1 MASNRLYRDMIRDTR
16 MWNLYMG
23 LDRTGIDVMAY
34 CPMEE
39 NSLLSARVSLDD
51 NETDR
56 CKAIE
61 EAVYDNPLL
70 LNDFNK
76 VTVVSRSDYRAI
88 LPGFLDDKNELTCDI
103 AAEICGRPEGS
114 PDAPLL
120 IDHIPLLECNV
131 AHFMESD
138 VYHFLTRT
146 FTGVKFIH
154 RLSSLTRFFHGT
166 NRGPGSMLTFVN
178 LRAGSM
184 DIILFTGNRLLLANS
199 YDWTTPEDV
208 VYYVMAVRQAFEVK
222 DDKSVVL
229 SGDRAVREELSPRLR
244 EFIPSVIPAIFPT
257 AMFRAGGMTAMNTP
271 TDLVVLPL
279 CE

>member
-1 MASNRLYRDMIRDTR
+1 MATNRLYRDMIRDTR
-16 MWNLYMG
+16 RWNLYLG
-23 LDRTGIDVMAY
+23 LDSAAIDVMAY
-34 CPMEE
+34 CPMDEH
-39 NSLLSARVSLDD
+39 SLISATVPLDD
-51 NETDR
+51 NEPDH

-61 EAVYDNPLL
+61 EAIYDNPLL

-76 VTVVSRSDYRAI
+76 VTVVSRSDYRTI
-88 LPGFLDDKNELTCDI
+88 IPGYLSDNVDLACDI
-103 AAEICGRPEGS
+103 ASEIGGRPENS
-114 PDAPLL
+114 PDTPVLIDKLPLL
-120 IDHIPLLECNV
+120 DCAI

-138 VYHFLTRT
+138 LYYFLTRT

-178 LRAGSM
+178 LRSDSM
-184 DIILFTGNRLLLANS
+184 DIVLFTGNSLLLANTYS
-199 YDWTTPEDV
+199 WTTPEDV
-208 VYYVMAVRQAFEVK
+208 IYYIMAVRQAFDVEK
-222 DDKSVVL
+222 DKAVVL
-229 SGDRAVREELSPRLR
+229 SGDRAVRDELGSRLR
-244 EFIPSVIPAIFPT
+244 EFVPSVIPAIFPT

>member
-1 MASNRLYRDMIRDTR
+1 MANNRLYRDMIRDTR
-16 MWNLYMG
+16 MWNLYLG
-23 LDRTGIDVMAY
+23 LDRTSIDVMAY
-34 CPMEE
+34 CPMED
-39 NSLLSARVSLDD
+39 NSLLSATIQLDENGND
-51 NETDR
+51 Y

-61 EAVYDNPLL
+61 EAIYDNPLL

-76 VTVVSRSDYRAI
+76 VTIVSRGNSRAI
-88 LPGFLDDKNELTCDI
+88 LPGYLSENQELAADI
-103 AAEICGRPEGS
+103 AAEICGRPEGF
-114 PDAPLL
+114 PDAPM
-120 IDHIPLLECNV
+120 ITDHLPLLECNV
-131 AHFMESD
+131 AHFMETD

-184 DIILFTGNRLLLANS
+184 DIILFTGDRLLLANTYEWS
-199 YDWTTPEDV
+199 TPEDV
-208 VYYVMAVRQAFEVK
+208 IYYIMAVRQAFEVPGE
-222 DDKSVVL
+222 KSVVL
-229 SGDRAVREELSPRLR
+229 SGDRNIREELTPRLR